1 MQFATC
7 QTIILCIFHLRI
19 DICLVNKEQ
28 HIKNKL
34 GQRIIQLRH
43 QKGWSQLDL
52 AQVCNK
58 DVQSIIELE
67 NGKTDPSMYLLLE
80 ISKAL
85 GVSLKELVDF

>member
-7 QTIILCIFHLRI
+7 QTIILCIFHLWI

-34 GQRIIQLRH
+34 GQRIIQLRR

-67 NGKTDPSMYLLLE
+67 NGKADPSMYLLLE

-85 GVSLKELVDF
+85 EVSLKELVDF

>member
-1 MQFATC
+1 M
-7 QTIILCIFHLRI
+7 
-19 DICLVNKEQ
+19 NKEQ

-34 GQRIIQLRH
+34 GQRIIQLRR

-58 DVQSIIELE
+58 DILSIIELE
-67 NGKTDPSMYLLLE
+67 NGKADPSMYLLLE

-85 GVSLKELVDF
+85 EVSLKELVDF